1 MILWIISL
9 DKPQECC
16 FFFFFLMKV
25 NLNKKLGNLWY
36 VSESVSHSCSCSC
49 SVVSNSLWPRGLQP
63 ARPFCPWNCPGK
75 KYWSGLPFT
84 PQGNLPH
91 PGIKPASPASS
102 ASPSLASRFLTLSH
116 LYAFISRSVTFNSA
130 TPQTVAPL
138 PGSSVHGFLHIRM
151 LEWVAIP
158 FRGSSWPRDWT
169 WVSCLAGRF
178 FTRDATRKAHLVT

>member
-1 MILWIISL
+1 MDNFIRQTTRMLL
-9 DKPQECC
+9 FA

-63 ARPFCPWNCPGK
+63 ARPFCPWNFPGK

-151 LEWVAIP
+151 LEWVAFPSGDLLDPGIEP
-158 FRGSSWPRDWT
+158 GSPALQADSLPGMPPGKPT
-169 WVSCLAGRF
+169 
-178 FTRDATRKAHLVT
+178 